1 MPKSCLGQEGS
12 FSASDLTTTK
22 TICHISQS
30 SFDTFSNKKKNVGY
44 KMSSW
49 VLIDIYGN

>member
-12 FSASDLTTTK
+12 FSTSDLTTTK
-22 TICHISQS
+22 TMCHISQS
-30 SFDTFSNKKKNVGY
+30 SIYTFSNKKKHVGY
-44 KMSSW
+44 KLSSL